1 MGRMSDHFFYSLCFC
16 IFFHRLRVA
25 LLCRNEWR
33 THAGTTDHLAS
44 IDRSRE
50 PTQRALDREV
60 RRCDV
65 FDQYRFHTFRQIP
78 LVHPRRHAHRVRPVQ
93 EREHRHRAH
102 EKSRDRVRVEPS
114 IDLVRVIRHG
124 IALARDAARFFPLGA
139 RSPSSRR
146 GRRRAHDGR
155 ADVTHSSVEADDASS
170 RVSRGTSSIGRSRL
184 VDGPRRHISTRVDR
198 AVTRDANARDANV
211 EANDARRGVS
221 SRSSSPWTRRDGA
234 KTTRDGAKTT
244 RCECIRAR

>member
-1 MGRMSDHFFYSLCFC
+1 M
-16 IFFHRLRVA
+16 A
-25 LLCRNEWR
+25 
-33 THAGTTDHLAS
+33 HARGNHLGDHLAS
-44 IDRSRE
+44 IDPSRE

-65 FDQYRFHTFRQIP
+65 FHQYRFHTFRQIP

-124 IALARDAARFFPLGA
+124 IALAHRAARFFPLGA

-146 GRRRAHDGR
+146 GRVRAHDGR
-155 ADVTHSSVEADDASS
+155 ADVTHAHASVEADDASR
-170 RVSRGTSSIGRSRL
+170 RVSGERVGSVGRDSWMVRDDTSRRASTARGRE
-184 VDGPRRHISTRVDR
+184 
-198 AVTRDANARDANV
+198 TRDARRRTPRRTIDDACRRV
-211 EANDARRGVS
+211 RRRRG
-221 SRSSSPWTRRDGA
+221 RDGTGRGRRATDGA
-234 KTTRDGAKTT
+234 KTK